1 MGPAHRGYLAAG
13 CADRTDDEA
22 TVTNIFSFSLDG
34 DTLGRLFMPRAGTF
48 ELLQASVIQ
57 EQFVVDAIAVESAV
71 GRCRLVYSEWEEDD
85 PGTEGKAWVSEYA
98 IELAVGEQIA
108 FGTYSAAFGPEQR
121 NTGPVLDQLK
131 QEAEED
137 FMLCAKLLGRSVR
150 RDLVIDDE
158 TPERPKPGANLH

>member
-1 MGPAHRGYLAAG
+1 M
-13 CADRTDDEA
+13 TQ
-22 TVTNIFSFSLDG
+22 NFSFSLDG

-48 ELLQASVIQ
+48 EILQASVIQ
-57 EQFVVDAIAVESAV
+57 DQFVVDAISVESPG
-71 GRCRLVYSEWEEDD
+71 GRCRLVYSEWEEDERD
-85 PGTEGKAWVSEYA
+85 GKAWVSEYA
-98 IELAVGEQIA
+98 IELTVGDQIA
-108 FGTYSAAFGPEQR
+108 FGTYSAAFAPEQR

-131 QEAEED
+131 REAEED